1 MPIIIMTTITI
12 PKNSIKD
19 DLIIIS
25 RKELGRLL
33 SLTQKN
39 KSMPKN
45 LSQLA
50 FEAKAGKNI
59 VGPFSNIS
67 DLFKSLEI

>member
-1 MPIIIMTTITI
+1 MIPITI
-12 PKNSIKD
+12 PKSLIKD

-33 SLTQKN
+33 TMTQQN
-39 KSMPKN
+39 KSSSKS

-50 FEAKAGKNI
+50 FEAKVRKNVI
-59 VGPFSNIS
+59 GPFSS
-67 DLFKSLEI
+67 THDLFKSLGI